1 MDLNII
7 IILGL
12 CVVIFL
18 MFFVIYFKDKQAD
31 KKFERFDQVLTD
43 AMQENY
49 LLKKKV
55 EELKE
60 MIDSGGK
67 VAPNIDINAIADVID
82 ETIEQ
87 RLNVVPTMIDE
98 RVEKQIRPLLDQLKE
113 LIGSVRK

>member
-1 MDLNII
+1 MDLNTI

-18 MFFVIYFKDKQAD
+18 MFFVIYFKDKQAE

-43 AMQENY
+43 SMQENY

-87 RLNVVPTMIDE
+87 RLDVVPTMIDE

>member
-1 MDLNII
+1 MDLNTI

-67 VAPNIDINAIADVID
+67 VAPNIDINAIAGDD
-82 ETIEQ
+82 RAET
-87 RLNVVPTMIDE
+87 RCSAYDD
-98 RVEKQIRPLLDQLKE
+98 RRAGRKADQTATR
-113 LIGSVRK
+113 SA

>member
-1 MDLNII
+1 MDLNTI

-49 LLKKKV
+49 LLKKKL

-60 MIDSGGK
+60 TMDPNAKST
-67 VAPNIDINAIADVID
+67 PNIDINAIADVID

-87 RLNVVPTMIDE
+87 RLGEVPKMIDG
-98 RVEKQIRPLLDQLKE
+98 RVEEQIRPLLDQLKE

>member
-1 MDLNII
+1 MDLNTII
-7 IILGL
+7 VLGL
-12 CVVIFL
+12 CIVIFL

-49 LLKKKV
+49 LLKKKL

-60 MIDSGGK
+60 TMDPNIKS
-67 VAPNIDINAIADVID
+67 APNIDINAIADVID

-87 RLNVVPTMIDE
+87 RLGEVPKMIDD
-98 RVEKQIRPLLDQLKE
+98 RVEEQIRPLLDQLKE
-113 LIGSVRK
+113 LIGSVKK

>member
-1 MDLNII
+1 MDLNTI

-31 KKFERFDQVLTD
+31 KKFERFDQVLT
-43 AMQENY
+43 MQENY

-60 MIDSGGK
+60 MIDSGSK

-87 RLNVVPTMIDE
+87 RLDVVPTMIDE

>member
-1 MDLNII
+1 MDLNTI

-49 LLKKKV
+49 LLKKKL

-60 MIDSGGK
+60 TIDPNAKS
-67 VAPNIDINAIADVID
+67 APNIDINAIADVID

-87 RLNVVPTMIDE
+87 RLGEVPKMIDN
-98 RVEKQIRPLLDQLKE
+98 RVEEQIRPLLDQLKE
-113 LIGSVRK
+113 LIGSVKK